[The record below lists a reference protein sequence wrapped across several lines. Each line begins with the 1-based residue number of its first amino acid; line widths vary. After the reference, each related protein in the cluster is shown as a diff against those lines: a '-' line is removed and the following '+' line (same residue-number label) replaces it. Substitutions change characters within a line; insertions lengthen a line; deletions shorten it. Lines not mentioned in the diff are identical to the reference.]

1 MDLNVVAAVNSS
13 GYGIVGF
20 EVTRALVRAGHSVAL
35 FPRPVRGDDLVLGVD
50 DLALVRQAVQRRL
63 SYEVS
68 APCIRI
74 ASENDMSLFAGTG
87 TRAGLSF
94 CETTALSDP
103 ELRQLLSLDV
113 ILVASDWG
121 RVTAI
126 GAGLPADRLHVVPM
140 GVDTKLFPP
149 ADLPAG
155 GPTRFLHVGK
165 WGHRK
170 GQDVLLDAFAA
181 AFSPSDDVELWLMSA
196 NQMERDAVWHEIVAT
211 SPMAARIRVLP
222 REPTR
227 EGLASRMAEAHC
239 GVFPARSEGWN
250 LGLVEMLAM
259 GRHAIATYYSAHTE
273 YLTPDNARL
282 IEIDELEDARD
293 PRWTS
298 VYSTRGTGQWAH
310 LGPRQ
315 VEQLVHHLR
324 EVHEARVAGR
334 LERNQAGIETAR
346 SLPWSNTADGI
357 VAALGL

>member
-1 MDLNVVAAVNSS
+1 
-13 GYGIVGF
+13 
-20 EVTRALVRAGHSVAL
+20 
-35 FPRPVRGDDLVLGVD
+35 
-50 DLALVRQAVQRRL
+50 
-63 SYEVS
+63 
-68 APCIRI
+68 
-74 ASENDMSLFAGTG
+74 MSLFAGTG

-94 CETTALSDP
+94 CETTALSDA

-113 ILVASDWG
+113 IMVASDWG

-140 GVDTKLFPP
+140 GVDRVLFPP

-170 GQDVLLDAFAA
+170 GQDVLLEAFAA
-181 AFSPSDDVELWLMSA
+181 AFSPSDDVELCLMSA
-196 NQMERDAVWHEIVAT
+196 NLMRESRDGLWHEIVAAN
-211 SPMAARIRVLP
+211 PMAGHIRVLP
-222 REPTR
+222 RERTR
-227 EGLASRMAEAHC
+227 EGLASRMTEAHC

-250 LGLVEMLAM
+250 LPLVEMLSM

-273 YLTPDNARL
+273 YLTSDNARL
-282 IEIDELEDARD
+282 IDVDELEDARD

-310 LGPRQ
+310 LGRRQ

-334 LERNQAGIETAR
+334 LAPNQAGIETAR
-346 SLPWSNTADGI
+346 SLSWSNTATAI
-357 VAALGL
+357 EAALP